1 MTRHDMNLTREQELP
16 PLIIFDQQQLQIFF
30 FNKTSFINKNILEIK
45 TKFISLN
52 QTNF

>member
-1 MTRHDMNLTREQELP
+1 MTRHDMNPTREQELP
-16 PLIIFDQQQLQIFF
+16 PLIIFDQQQLQFF